1 MYKYSSPSERIDVPD
16 GDVALGSRGVG
27 EAGEME
33 CGTTA
38 VGQPQYLGP
47 PTHGI
52 DGRHGGC
59 VDIHP
64 ARKYRIQQ
72 AGVIEDIPVHHA

>member
-33 CGTTA
+33 CGTAA
-38 VGQPQYLGP
+38 VGQPQYIVAP
-47 PTHGI
+47 QKATTI
-52 DGRHGGC
+52 
-59 VDIHP
+59 
-64 ARKYRIQQ
+64 
-72 AGVIEDIPVHHA
+72 